1 MSSDEV
7 LMLDRVPARI
17 AVIGGGAIGCE
28 FASTFADL
36 GATVTILEGLP
47 KILPGLDEDVANV
60 VVRSFRKKLQFIRAA
75 TDEREFYAMKSLH
88 FEKLQG
94 KRAHQHSMRLNK
106 QWRLVIEF
114 GKSESGKIVVVVS
127 VEDYH

>member
-1 MSSDEV
+1 MDV
-7 LMLDRVPARI
+7 R
-17 AVIGGGAIGCE
+17 
-28 FASTFADL
+28 FADDRL
-36 GATVTILEGLP
+36 QRLEVDPSFTG
-47 KILPGLDEDVANV
+47 GYGQD

-114 GKSESGKIVVVVS
+114 GKSESGKVVVVVS